1 MIYSEETRLPPFLCS
16 IVWHLSPFTC
26 GRNGKY
32 GGNGWGVGER
42 EMVTMGRLRPGGVA
56 HLARETET
64 RGERAACAVACLS
77 RMAGWP
83 PSRRRPAGDNY
94 GSLRKKAITGAGV
107 AFHLSALQT
116 APPVADAPRM
126 TRTRDAPTQSPQ
138 PFQTHEVV
146 PPTQNGPAK

>member
-1 MIYSEETRLPPFLCS
+1 MKVIYSEETRLPPFLCS

-83 PSRRRPAGDNY
+83 PSRRRTAGDNY
-94 GSLRKKAITGAGV
+94 RNLRKKAITGCRRRLSPFGAADCTTSRRCATYDSHTQRTHPITS
-107 AFHLSALQT
+107 AFPDSRSGSTL
-116 APPVADAPRM
+116 PD
-126 TRTRDAPTQSPQ
+126 
-138 PFQTHEVV
+138 
-146 PPTQNGPAK
+146 